1 MKNLEPGCLAI
12 VINSAAGNNGKVV
25 TVGNYLGQIYK
36 DAKYNYWEISPKLE
50 GFAVK
55 TGKSSGLLGHAPE
68 HQLLRIDG
76 YEEDETIEKEELID
90 E

>member
-1 MKNLEPGCLAI
+1 MRNLEPGCLAI

-36 DAKYNYWEISPKLE
+36 NAKYNYWEISPKLE
-50 GFAVK
+50 CVCAETRRSV
-55 TGKSSGLLGHAPE
+55 GLLNHTPE

-76 YEEDETIEKEELID
+76 YEDNEIIEKEELVD